1 MQKTNKSVIVGIA
14 LIAGGTV
21 GAGMFSMPIV
31 ASGMWFGW
39 AVVCMVLVWLVNL
52 GAALLL
58 LESNLLYPVGASFS
72 TMVASSLGQKW
83 RLFNNFFVAFILY
96 ILLYAYF
103 SASGSIV
110 EQSYTSATGSALP
123 VSQNMASVISGLIIA
138 LFVMTGASIV
148 GRLCSLLL
156 VGMIVT
162 FFLSTSGLLLNLEIS
177 KLLQTQVS
185 SLELSTFSWAAL
197 PYFVTSFG
205 CAAIIPSLMKHYG
218 HDALK
223 IKHSIVY
230 GTLISLV
237 IYLIFLAAIFG
248 NLSRPEMVPV
258 IQAGGNVGD
267 LVTALNSS
275 VANSGLR
282 AVLNLF
288 SNFAIVTSF
297 LGIGLSL
304 FDYIA
309 DHFKF
314 SDNALGRAKSAG
326 LTFLPPA
333 ILSYLFPHGF
343 ITAIGYA
350 GLAVLISFYFVPVV
364 MAYTNRAKQQN
375 MIYKVGGGKLTLIA
389 IAIFSVVVGGFKLI
403 APFGLLPVFP

>member
-1 MQKTNKSVIVGIA
+1 MQQTNKSTINGIA

-21 GAGMFSMPIV
+21 GAGMFSLPIV

-39 AVVCMVLVWLVNL
+39 AVLCMALVWLVNL

-72 TMVASSLGQKW
+72 TMVADSLGQKW

-110 EQSYTSATGSALP
+110 GQSYTSVFGSALP
-123 VSQNMASVISGLIIA
+123 VAQNIASVISGLIIA

-156 VGMIVT
+156 VGMIIT
-162 FFLSTSGLLLNLEIS
+162 FFLSTSGLLLNLEIA
-177 KLLQTQVS
+177 KLIQTQTS
-185 SLELSTFSWAAL
+185 ALQLSTFSWAAL

-218 HDALK
+218 HDAIK
-223 IKHSIVY
+223 IKHSIVW
-230 GTLISLV
+230 GTFISLI

-248 NLSRPEMVPV
+248 NLSRPEMVPI
-258 IQAGGNVGD
+258 IQAGGNVGN
-267 LVTALNSS
+267 LVTALNTGT
-275 VANSGLR
+275 ANPGLR
-282 AVLNLF
+282 TVLNLF

-314 SDNALGRAKSAG
+314 DDSVLGRAKSAS

-350 GLAVLISFYFVPVV
+350 GLAVLISFYFVPVA
-364 MAYTNRAKQQN
+364 MAYTNRPKQQN
-375 MIYKVGGGKLTLIA
+375 MIYKVKGGKLVLLVIA
-389 IAIFSVVVGGFKLI
+389 TFSVVVGSFKII
-403 APFGLLPVFP
+403 APLGLLPVFP